1 MTNKK
6 QDIRLQIM
14 NLLLE
19 VGEDLSVREIARR
32 LDRPSGHVFY
42 HLKKLHEMGVLTR
55 EEIDD
60 RVYYTPQ
67 NIFTDNIDETLCKLE
82 ELSEL
87 IDDPNTNKI
96 SNCVMMFIKCFNS
109 LE

>member
-1 MTNKK
+1 ME
-6 QDIRLQIM
+6 DIRLQIM
-14 NLLLE
+14 KLLLNP
-19 VGEDLSVREIARR
+19 GEDLSVREIARR

-55 EEIDD
+55 EEIED

-67 NIFTDNIDETLCKLE
+67 AIFTERIEEVFETLM

-87 IDDPNTNKI
+87 ISDPNESKI
-96 SNCVMMFIKCFNS
+96 ANCVTVFLKCYNFT
-109 LE
+109 

>member
-1 MTNKK
+1 MADEKT
-6 QDIRLQIM
+6 DLRLQIM
-14 NLLLE
+14 KLLLNP
-19 VGEDLSVREIARR
+19 GEDLSVREIARR

-55 EEIDD
+55 EEVDD

-67 NIFTDNIDETLCKLE
+67 AIFTEKIEEVFETLM

-87 IDDPNTNKI
+87 ISDSNESKI
-96 SNCVMMFIKCFNS
+96 ANCVAIFLRCYNLI
-109 LE
+109 